1 MASYVSAATLDF
13 PHIILEADL
22 GISTLIPKNASVSI
36 FPYIPIPKLIKRS
49 HLLGKKSWNVYNPE
63 NIARVRRDEAQAKAE
78 EEEAERRMQ
87 EVDAERRI
95 KILRG
100 EQPSPPPGPQSP
112 PPSHTARE
120 NHHDEVPGRYRK
132 RRRLAGENDT
142 DRDIRFAQEDAA
154 QALARREKQMTS
166 RSSDAPLLD
175 SAGHFNLFPSEAAQR
190 PGEKNA
196 EAEKEAADKKHSYE
210 DQYTMRFSNAAG
222 FRQSVGQKPW
232 YSSARG
238 DVMAP
243 DAMPGRDVWGNEDPM
258 RREREAARMNA
269 NDPLAVMKKGVR
281 QLRYVEQDRQRWNE
295 EKRRELEALKTE
307 QRRQSRHRRRRSVS
321 GSESRDSLE
330 GFTLDGSPDDRVEDR
345 HRKRSSHGS
354 SHRRHRH
361 RRERSRD
368 GDGDRDRSRD
378 RSHRRDSR
386 SHSHRHHRY
395 KHSSRHSQKS
405 EVEERHDAIR

>member
-1 MASYVSAATLDF
+1 
-13 PHIILEADL
+13 
-22 GISTLIPKNASVSI
+22 
-36 FPYIPIPKLIKRS
+36 
-49 HLLGKKSWNVYNPE
+49 
-63 NIARVRRDEAQAKAE
+63 
-78 EEEAERRMQ
+78 MQ

-100 EQPSPPPGPQSP
+100 EEPSPPPPPPS

-120 NHHDEVPGRYRK
+120 KHREEHPGRYKK

-154 QALARREKQMTS
+154 QALARREKKVTS

-175 SAGHFNLFPSEAAQR
+175 SAGHFNLFPSEAAQQ

-196 EAEKEAADKKHSYE
+196 EAEKEAADKKRSYE

-222 FRQSVGQKPW
+222 FRQSAGQKPW

-243 DAMPGRDVWGNEDPM
+243 DAMPGKDVWGNEDPM
-258 RREREAARMNA
+258 RRERETARMDA

-281 QLRYVEQDRQRWNE
+281 QLRSVEQERKKWNE
-295 EKRRELEALKTE
+295 EKRRELETLKTE
-307 QRRQSRHRRRRSVS
+307 QRRQSRHRRRRSRS
-321 GSESRDSLE
+321 ASESGDSLE
-330 GFTLDGSPDDRVEDR
+330 GFSLDASPDDRVEDR
-345 HRKRSSHGS
+345 RRKRSSHGN
-354 SHRRHRH
+354 SHRRHHH
-361 RRERSRD
+361 RRERSSDRD
-368 GDGDRDRSRD
+368 RGYDRDRSRE

-386 SHSHRHHRY
+386 SHSHRHHCD
-395 KHSSRHSQKS
+395 KHSSRHERSRHSHIS
-405 EVEERHDAIR
+405 EDEKRHSTIR